1 MVIYSWSNVLSEL
14 TLDKVTLYEF
24 HAQFCKTLADANRL
38 LIIAQLV
45 TGEKS
50 VTDLANNLDL
60 RQSNVSKHLSLMR
73 ERGLVVTRR
82 DGASIYYSL
91 SDPRIFKAIELL
103 VQVQTDQV
111 AIKHNLAQRNK

>member
-1 MVIYSWSNVLSEL
+1 MKQLK
-14 TLDKVTLYEF
+14 LDKVTLYEF

-38 LIIAQLV
+38 LIIAELV
-45 TGEKS
+45 GGEKS
-50 VTDLANNLDL
+50 VNDLANNLEL
-60 RQSNVSKHLSLMR
+60 HQSNVSKHLALMR

-103 VQVQTDQV
+103 IQVQADQV
-111 AIKHNLAQRNK
+111 ARRHNLAQNSL

>member
-1 MVIYSWSNVLSEL
+1 MSEL
-14 TLDKVTLYEF
+14 KLDRVTLYEF

-38 LIIAQLV
+38 LIIAELV
-45 TGEKS
+45 RGETS
-50 VTDLANNLDL
+50 VSDLANNLGL

-73 ERGLVVTRR
+73 ERGLVETRR

-103 VQVQTDQV
+103 IQVQSDQV
-111 AIKHNLAQRNK
+111 ARRHKLAQKSR